1 MNDMSALKNTQTK
14 TKQSVPAL
22 IKFWENGAEQPK
34 VCSLIAYWESFSEKV
49 SAERTKSIDTKTLP
63 KPISIIN
70 RWPPLK
76 ANSNQEKTYINFEN
90 NNMCTNNIVDLKVLI
105 ENISTP
111 KKTISPIEK
120 EKTDSE
126 KMAMQIKLYKLQ
138 KEAEKECEKDLQLAS
153 HNAKNAREHATK
165 KTIEQ
170 LNFEI
175 EERKK
180 SEHNNVIKN
189 KKHNASKNLSSN
201 LLIKEKSQKTNCVA
215 VKTQKITKYAQNQ
228 ILVKVMG
235 RRGGKVTFM
244 LPLSHKNV
252 TYEEKDIF
260 E

>member
-1 MNDMSALKNTQTK
+1 MK
-14 TKQSVPAL
+14 
-22 IKFWENGAEQPK
+22 
-34 VCSLIAYWESFSEKV
+34 
-49 SAERTKSIDTKTLP
+49 
-63 KPISIIN
+63 
-70 RWPPLK
+70 
-76 ANSNQEKTYINFEN
+76 
-90 NNMCTNNIVDLKVLI
+90 
-105 ENISTP
+105 
-111 KKTISPIEK
+111 K

-138 KEAEKECEKDLQLAS
+138 KEKEKECEKDLQLAS

-189 KKHNASKNLSSN
+189 RKHIASKNLSSN
-201 LLIKEKSQKTNCVA
+201 LLIKEKSQKTNSVA
-215 VKTQKITKYAQNQ
+215 VKTQKVTKEELEFSTEFRTKYAQNQ

-244 LPLSHKNV
+244 LPLAHKNV